1 MLKLNPK
8 RLKRGERV
16 EREVFFIFN
25 FSFYRKKA
33 KERKCFFPPLRH
45 YLSLPKNK
53 GFQQQLF
60 CSFSLFRLLAMQRT
74 NYSSGAKWEDIV
86 GYSRAVRVGNI
97 IEVTGTVAVDENS
110 LLVGK
115 DDAYGQT
122 KFIIQKIETVLKNA
136 GASLK
141 DVVRTRMFVTDI
153 SRWEEYGK
161 AHGEFFSVI
170 KPCTSM
176 IEVKGLIAPEYL
188 IEIEATAILS

>member
-1 MLKLNPK
+1 M
-8 RLKRGERV
+8 ER
-16 EREVFFIFN
+16 I
-25 FSFYRKKA
+25 
-33 KERKCFFPPLRH
+33 
-45 YLSLPKNK
+45 
-53 GFQQQLF
+53 
-60 CSFSLFRLLAMQRT
+60 

-86 GYSRAVRVGNI
+86 GYSRAVKIGNT

-110 LLVGK
+110 LLVAK

-122 KFIIQKIETVLKNA
+122 RFIIQKIEKVLKQA

-141 DVVRTRMFVTDI
+141 HVVRTRMFVTDI

-161 AHGEFFSVI
+161 AHGEFFSSI

-188 IEIEATAILS
+188 IEIEATAIIV